1 MKTRTVELLQRVSSS
16 KYPIKAEILATDFNV
31 SQRTIRTEI
40 LEANEWLSSNQ
51 LPEIMTIRNKGF
63 LLKLNAA
70 DEKLLEEA
78 LLNLHGDLLN
88 RNERTFDIVL
98 SIAYGKRPVYLNR
111 KEEAF
116 QISKSTMDEDMRRL
130 RAELLKYGIE
140 VVSYGKQGL
149 SYKGPERSIR
159 TMIYDLINQNLGML
173 NFSMSDD
180 LKVTPV
186 QKIFNRYFSLEDI
199 KKLTEIYSSQIP
211 KQENDIYKNQILL
224 FTLIW
229 IQRIK
234 KHEFISAVSWK
245 NAEFEDSSFTD
256 FIDKIIKEFGLEEVP
271 QVERNYI
278 HFTIET
284 FNTRDI
290 SNTLEWV
297 QAQLLTIQLIQF
309 VENETH
315 IPFHLKEEM
324 LCESLYKHMAALIVR
339 IKNDVQVFNPLKE
352 NIRTNYY
359 PIYRAVSQFIPT
371 IEEVVGGKV
380 IEDERAF
387 LVIHFSTVA
396 SAINRDLTY
405 IYKSV
410 VVCNHGIATG
420 NLLAENLKEKFPQI
434 EIVAVLSSKEVD
446 LVDKLDVDLIFST
459 FNLAYSN
466 KPALVIDPILTEANI
481 PVVEDFLRSN
491 DELQRLEPNGGESTE
506 LFTNILN
513 VVEESGGRVDR
524 TIYSKLETLFER
536 NNLEINKREIQP
548 MLKDILTDNHIMIK
562 EKAST
567 WQESIELV
575 AKPLIKE
582 NTIEKRYVDA
592 MIHAVEEYGPYIVI
606 GKHLA
611 LAHARPEDG
620 ANKLGIS
627 VATIDHPINFGNS
640 DMDPVKIIF
649 CLAAVDSYSHL
660 TIMKEL
666 IELINDESKLNQL
679 IECTTINTFK
689 QLLFSETEGE

>member
-186 QKIFNRYFSLEDI
+186 QKIFNRYFALEDI
-199 KKLTEIYSSQIP
+199 KKLAEIYSSQLP

-627 VATIDHPINFGNS
+627 VATIDHPIIFGNS

>member
-1 MKTRTVELLQRVSSS
+1 
-16 KYPIKAEILATDFNV
+16 
-31 SQRTIRTEI
+31 
-40 LEANEWLSSNQ
+40 
-51 LPEIMTIRNKGF
+51 
-63 LLKLNAA
+63 
-70 DEKLLEEA
+70 
-78 LLNLHGDLLN
+78 
-88 RNERTFDIVL
+88 
-98 SIAYGKRPVYLNR
+98 
-111 KEEAF
+111 
-116 QISKSTMDEDMRRL
+116 
-130 RAELLKYGIE
+130 
-140 VVSYGKQGL
+140 
-149 SYKGPERSIR
+149 
-159 TMIYDLINQNLGML
+159 MIYDLINQNLGMIG
-173 NFSMSDD
+173 FSVNNDPQ
-180 LKVTPV
+180 VTPV
-186 QKIFNRYFSLEDI
+186 QKIFNKYVDFSDI
-199 KKLTEIYSSQIP
+199 KRLDDIYSKKLF

-229 IQRIK
+229 MQRVR
-234 KHEFISAVSWK
+234 KHELISAVSWK
-245 NAEFEDSSFTD
+245 NAEFEDDRFSD
-256 FIDKIIKEFGLEEVP
+256 FIDKIIQEFQLGDVP

-278 HFTIET
+278 RFTIET

-309 VENETH
+309 VECETR

-339 IKNDVQVFNPLKE
+339 IKNDIQVFNPLKD
-352 NIRTNYY
+352 NIRTNYF

-371 IEEVVGGKV
+371 IEEVIGGKV

-410 VVCNHGIATG
+410 VVCNHGLATG

-434 EIVAVLSSKEVD
+434 EIVAVLSSKEVE
-446 LVDKLDVDLIFST
+446 LVNKLDVDLIFST
-459 FNLAYSN
+459 FNLDYRN
-466 KPALVIDPILTEANI
+466 KPTLIIDPILTEANV
-481 PVVEDFLRSN
+481 PVVEDFLRRN
-491 DELQRLEPNGGESTE
+491 DALLRLEPNGNESTE

-513 VVEESGGRVDR
+513 IVEESGGRVDR
-524 TIYSKLETLFER
+524 AIYSKLETLFER
-536 NNLEINKREIQP
+536 SNLEINKREIQP

-562 EKAST
+562 EKAAT

-582 NTIEKRYVDA
+582 SIIEKRYVDA

-620 ANKLGIS
+620 ANKLGLS
-627 VATIDHPINFGNS
+627 VATIDRPINFGNS
-640 DMDPVKIIF
+640 EMDPVKIIF

-679 IECTTINTFK
+679 IDCTTIASFK
-689 QLLFSETEGE
+689 QLLFSKEEEG

>member
-1 MKTRTVELLQRVSSS
+1 MKTRTVELLQRISVSE
-16 KYPIKAEILATDFNV
+16 YPIKAETLATDFNV

-40 LEANEWLSSNQ
+40 LEANEWLISKG
-51 LPEIMTIRNKGF
+51 LPEILTIRNKGF
-63 LLKLNAA
+63 FLKLTAV
-70 DEKLLEEA
+70 DEKTLKMA
-78 LLNLHGDLLN
+78 LLNLKGDLLN
-88 RNERTFDIVL
+88 RKERTFDIVL
-98 SIAYGKRPVYLNR
+98 AIAYGKNPVYLNR
-111 KEEAF
+111 KEEEF

-130 RAELLKYGIE
+130 RADLLKYGIE
-140 VVSYGKQGL
+140 IVSYGRQGL
-149 SYKGPERSIR
+149 SYKGSERSIR
-159 TMIYDLINQNLGML
+159 TMIYDLINQNLDMIG
-173 NFSMSDD
+173 FSMGKDPQ
-180 LKVTPV
+180 VTPV
-186 QKIFNRYFSLEDI
+186 QKIFNKYIDLNDI
-199 KKLTEIYSSQIP
+199 KKLDEIYSSKRS

-229 IQRIK
+229 LQRVK
-234 KHEFISAVSWK
+234 RHELISAVSWK
-245 NAEFEDSSFTD
+245 NGEFEDNSFSD
-256 FIDKIIKEFGLEEVP
+256 FIDKIIKEFQLEDVP

-278 HFTIET
+278 CFTIET

-297 QAQLLTIQLIQF
+297 QAQLLTIQMIQF

-324 LCESLYKHMAALIVR
+324 LWESLYKHMAALIIR

-352 NIRTNYY
+352 NIRINYF

-371 IEEVVGGKV
+371 LEEVVGGKV

-410 VVCNHGIATG
+410 VVCNHGLATG

-434 EIVAVLSSKEVD
+434 EIVAVLSSKEVE

-459 FNLAYSN
+459 FKLAYSN
-466 KPALVIDPILTEANI
+466 KPVLVIDPILTEANSPI
-481 PVVEDFLRSN
+481 VEDFLRRN
-491 DELQRLEPNGGESTE
+491 DELQRLEANGNESTE
-506 LFTNILN
+506 LFTKILSI
-513 VVEESGGRVDR
+513 VEESGGRVDR
-524 TIYSKLETLFER
+524 TIYSKLETLFEKK
-536 NNLEINKREIQP
+536 NLEINKREIQP

-562 EKAST
+562 EKAAT
-567 WQESIELV
+567 WNEAIERT
-575 AKPLIKE
+575 AKPLVKE
-582 NTIEKRYVDA
+582 NIIEKRYVDA

-620 ANKLGIS
+620 ANKLGLS
-627 VATIDHPINFGNS
+627 VATIDQPIHFGNPE
-640 DMDPVKIIF
+640 MDPVKIIF

-679 IECTTINTFK
+679 IDCTTIASFK
-689 QLLFSETEGE
+689 QLLFSKKEEG

>member
-1 MKTRTVELLQRVSSS
+1 MKTRTVELLQKVSSS
-16 KYPIKAEILATDFNV
+16 KYPIKAEVLAADFNV

-40 LEANEWLSSNQ
+40 LEANEWLANNQ
-51 LPEIMTIRNKGF
+51 LPEIMTIRSKGF
-63 LLKLNAA
+63 FIKQSET
-70 DEKLLEEA
+70 DRKLLEAA
-78 LLNLHGDLLN
+78 LQNLKGDLLN
-88 RNERTFDIVL
+88 RQERTFDIVL
-98 SIAYGKRPVYLNR
+98 SIAYGKAPIYLNR
-111 KEEAF
+111 KEEEF
-116 QISKSTMDEDMRRL
+116 QISKSTIDEDMRRL
-130 RAELLKYGIE
+130 RADLLKYGIE

-159 TMIYDLINQNLGML
+159 TMLYDLINQQLGMID
-173 NFSMSDD
+173 FSMNKDP
-180 LKVTPV
+180 KVTPV
-186 QKIFNRYFSLEDI
+186 QRIFNTYFDLEDI
-199 KKLTEIYSSQIP
+199 RKLGEIYSSKLP
-211 KQENDIYKNQILL
+211 NQEDDIYKNQLLL

-229 IQRIK
+229 IQRVK
-234 KHEFISAVSWK
+234 RHELISAVSWK
-245 NAEFEDSSFTD
+245 NADFEDDNFSD
-256 FIDKIIKEFGLEEVP
+256 FIDLVVTEFQLTEVP

-309 VENETH
+309 VEHETH
-315 IPFHLKEEM
+315 IPFHLKEEL
-324 LCESLYKHMAALIVR
+324 LCESLYKHMAALIIR

-359 PIYRAVSQFIPT
+359 PIYRAVSQFVPT
-371 IEEVVGGKV
+371 IEEVVGGRMT
-380 IEDERAF
+380 EDERAF

-434 EIVAVLSSKEVD
+434 EVVAVLSSKEVE

-459 FNLAYSN
+459 FNLTYSN
-466 KPALVIDPILTEANI
+466 KPSLVIDPILTEVNSPI
-481 PVVEDFLRSN
+481 IEDFLRKN
-491 DELQRLEPNGGESTE
+491 DELLRLEPSGNESTE
-506 LFTNILN
+506 LFTKILTI
-513 VVEESGGRVDR
+513 VEESGGRVDR
-524 TIYSKLETLFER
+524 SIYSQMETLFED

-548 MLKDILTDNHIMIK
+548 MLKDILTDNHIMIR
-562 EKAST
+562 EAAAT

-575 AKPLIKE
+575 AKPLLKE
-582 NTIEKRYVDA
+582 NIIEKRYVDA
-592 MIHAVEEYGPYIVI
+592 MIHAVDEYGPYIVI

-627 VATIDHPINFGNS
+627 VATIDQPINFGNL

-666 IELINDESKLNQL
+666 IELINDEAKLNQL
-679 IECTTINTFK
+679 IDCTTIQAFK
-689 QLLFSETEGE
+689 QLLFTEEGK

>member
-1 MKTRTVELLQRVSSS
+1 MKTRTVELLQKVSSS
-16 KYPIKAEILATDFNV
+16 KYPIKAEVLAADFNV

-40 LEANEWLSSNQ
+40 LEANEWLLSNH
-51 LPEIMTIRNKGF
+51 LPEIMTIRSKGF
-63 LLKLNAA
+63 FIKQS
-70 DEKLLEEA
+70 ETERKLLEAA
-78 LLNLHGDLLN
+78 LQNLKGDLLN
-88 RNERTFDIVL
+88 RQERTFDIVL
-98 SIAYGKRPVYLNR
+98 SIAYGKAPVYLNR
-111 KEEAF
+111 KEEEF
-116 QISKSTMDEDMRRL
+116 QISKSTIDEDMRRL
-130 RAELLKYGIE
+130 RADLLKYGIE

-159 TMIYDLINQNLGML
+159 TMLYDLINQQLGMID
-173 NFSMSDD
+173 FSMNKDP
-180 LKVTPV
+180 KVTPV
-186 QKIFNRYFSLEDI
+186 QRIFNTYFDLEDI
-199 KKLTEIYSSQIP
+199 RKLGEIYSSKLP
-211 KQENDIYKNQILL
+211 NQEDDIYKNQLLL

-229 IQRIK
+229 IQRVK
-234 KHEFISAVSWK
+234 RHELISAVSWK
-245 NAEFEDSSFTD
+245 NADFEDDNFSD
-256 FIDKIIKEFGLEEVP
+256 FIDLVVTEFQLTEVP

-309 VENETH
+309 VEHETH
-315 IPFHLKEEM
+315 IPFHLKEEL
-324 LCESLYKHMAALIVR
+324 LCESLYKHMAALIIR

-359 PIYRAVSQFIPT
+359 PIYRAVSQFVPT
-371 IEEVVGGKV
+371 IEEVVGGRMT
-380 IEDERAF
+380 EDERAF

-434 EIVAVLSSKEVD
+434 EVVAVLSSKEVE

-459 FNLAYSN
+459 FNLTYSN
-466 KPALVIDPILTEANI
+466 KPSLVIDPILTEVNSPI
-481 PVVEDFLRSN
+481 IEDFLRKN
-491 DELQRLEPNGGESTE
+491 DELLRLEPSGNESTE
-506 LFTNILN
+506 LFTKILTI
-513 VVEESGGRVDR
+513 VEESGGRVDR
-524 TIYSKLETLFER
+524 SIYSQMETLFED

-548 MLKDILTDNHIMIK
+548 MLKDILTDNHIMIR
-562 EKAST
+562 EAAAT

-575 AKPLIKE
+575 AKPLLKE
-582 NTIEKRYVDA
+582 NIIEKRYVDA
-592 MIHAVEEYGPYIVI
+592 MIHAVDEYGPYIVI

-627 VATIDHPINFGNS
+627 VATIDQPINFGNL

-666 IELINDESKLNQL
+666 IELINDEAKLNQL
-679 IECTTINTFK
+679 IDCTTIQAFK
-689 QLLFSETEGE
+689 QLLFTEEGK

>member
-1 MKTRTVELLQRVSSS
+1 MKTRTVELLQRISVS
-16 KYPIKAEILATDFNV
+16 KYPLKAEVLAADFNV

-40 LEANEWLSSNQ
+40 LEANDWLLRNG
-51 LPEIMTIRNKGF
+51 LPEIVTIRSKGF
-63 LLKLNAA
+63 F
-70 DEKLLEEA
+70 LELTDGNRKVLEAA
-78 LLNLHGDLLN
+78 LLNLAGDLLN

-98 SIAYGKRPVYLNR
+98 SIAYGNDPVYLNR

-130 RAELLKYGIE
+130 RGELLKYGIE

-149 SYKGPERSIR
+149 SYKGTERSIR
-159 TMIYDLINQNLGML
+159 TMLYDLINQYLGMID
-173 NFSMSDD
+173 FSMNND

-186 QKIFNRYFSLEDI
+186 QKIFNKFFDLDDI
-199 KKLTEIYSSQIP
+199 RRLSEIYSNTLP
-211 KQENDIYKNQILL
+211 RQEDDIYKNQILL

-229 IQRIK
+229 IQRVK
-234 KHEFISAVSWK
+234 KHELISAVSWK
-245 NAEFEDSSFTD
+245 NADFEDKGFSD
-256 FIDKIIKEFGLEEVP
+256 FIDNIVTAFQLENVP

-278 HFTIET
+278 RFTIET

-324 LCESLYKHMAALIVR
+324 LCENLYKHMAALIIR
-339 IKNDVQVFNPLKE
+339 IKNDVQVFNPLKD

-371 IEEVVGGKV
+371 IEEVIGGKV

-434 EIVAVLSSKEVD
+434 EIVAVLSSKEVE

-459 FNLAYSN
+459 FNLAYRN

-481 PVVEDFLRSN
+481 PIVEDFLRRN
-491 DELQRLEPNGGESTE
+491 DELQRLEPNGSESTE
-506 LFTNILN
+506 LFTKILN
-513 VVEESGGRVDR
+513 VVEESGGRIDR
-524 TIYSKLETLFER
+524 NIYSKLETLFEK

-548 MLKDILTDNHIMIK
+548 MLKDILTDNHIIIN
-562 EKAST
+562 EEAAT
-567 WQESIELV
+567 WQESIERV

-582 NTIEKRYVDA
+582 NIIEKRYVHA
-592 MIHAVEEYGPYIVI
+592 MIRAVEEYGPYIVI

-620 ANKLGIS
+620 VNQLGIS
-627 VATIDHPINFGNS
+627 VATIKKPINFGNPE
-640 DMDPVKIIF
+640 MDPVKIIF

-666 IELINDESKLNQL
+666 IELINDEEKLAQL
-679 IECTTINTFK
+679 IDCTTINEFK
-689 QLLFSETEGE
+689 QLLFSEAEEE

>member
-1 MKTRTVELLQRVSSS
+1 MKTRTVELLQKVSSS
-16 KYPIKAEILATDFNV
+16 KYPIKAEVLAADFNV
-31 SQRTIRTEI
+31 SQRTIRSEI
-40 LEANEWLSSNQ
+40 LEANEWLISNR
-51 LPEIMTIRNKGF
+51 LPEIMTIRSKGF
-63 LLKLNAA
+63 FIKQSET
-70 DEKLLEEA
+70 DRKLLEAA
-78 LLNLHGDLLN
+78 LQNLKGDLLN
-88 RNERTFDIVL
+88 RQERTFDIVL
-98 SIAYGKRPVYLNR
+98 SIAYGKAPVYLNR
-111 KEEAF
+111 KEEEF
-116 QISKSTMDEDMRRL
+116 QISKSTIDEDMRRL
-130 RAELLKYGIE
+130 RADLLKYGIE

-159 TMIYDLINQNLGML
+159 TMLYDLINQQLGMID
-173 NFSMSDD
+173 FSMNKDP
-180 LKVTPV
+180 KVTPV
-186 QKIFNRYFSLEDI
+186 QRIFNTYFDLEDI
-199 KKLTEIYSSQIP
+199 RKLGEIYSSKLP
-211 KQENDIYKNQILL
+211 NQEDDIYKNQLLL

-229 IQRIK
+229 IQRVK
-234 KHEFISAVSWK
+234 RHELISAVSWK
-245 NAEFEDSSFTD
+245 NADFEDDNFSD
-256 FIDKIIKEFGLEEVP
+256 FIDLVVTEFQLTEVP

-309 VENETH
+309 VEHETH
-315 IPFHLKEEM
+315 IPFHLKEEL
-324 LCESLYKHMAALIVR
+324 LCESLYKHMAALIIR

-359 PIYRAVSQFIPT
+359 PIYRAVSQFVPT
-371 IEEVVGGKV
+371 IEEVVGGRMT
-380 IEDERAF
+380 EDERAF

-434 EIVAVLSSKEVD
+434 EVVAVLSSKEVE

-459 FNLAYSN
+459 FNLTYSN
-466 KPALVIDPILTEANI
+466 KPSLVIDPILTEVNSPI
-481 PVVEDFLRSN
+481 IEDFLRKN
-491 DELQRLEPNGGESTE
+491 DEFLRLEPSGNESTE
-506 LFTNILN
+506 LFTKILTI
-513 VVEESGGRVDR
+513 VEESGGRVDR
-524 TIYSKLETLFER
+524 SIYSQMETLFED

-548 MLKDILTDNHIMIK
+548 MLKDILTDNHIMIR
-562 EKAST
+562 EAAAT

-575 AKPLIKE
+575 AKPLLKE
-582 NTIEKRYVDA
+582 NIIEKRYVDA
-592 MIHAVEEYGPYIVI
+592 MIHAVDEYGPYIVI

-627 VATIDHPINFGNS
+627 VATIDQPINFGNL

-666 IELINDESKLNQL
+666 IELINDEAKLNQL
-679 IECTTINTFK
+679 IDCTTIQAFK
-689 QLLFSETEGE
+689 QLLFTEEGK